1 MLSKDMQ
8 SSVSLLLER
17 TSHVLWTSHGECT
30 VYFCHI
36 FACFLPYVS
45 HSTQNANVCR
55 TCWFP
60 MSKIKK
66 PWNVYF
72 FGNSWELLMHE
83 EQILGSQS
91 TLMPLA
97 TDWQFLNLLLMIW
110 LLKLRLWTS
119 VIRFWHFLNQTS
131 SFSMHSELAKPA
143 WSNGW
148 TAVNYLLKAWTGFY
162 RILHTCF
169 CPNSEWT
176 LWKP

>member
-8 SSVSLLLER
+8 STVSLLLER

-45 HSTQNANVCR
+45 HSTQ
-55 TCWFP
+55 TCAEHADFP
-60 MSKIKK
+60 CLRSRNPEMYTFLVTVESCWCMRSK
-66 PWNVYF
+66 F
-72 FGNSWELLMHE
+72 LAL
-83 EQILGSQS
+83 QS